1 MKKYKPSIANNNELK
16 NEFLKNA
23 KSVLYKVEKGKINPN
38 LDNDSIKPIIDSLNE
53 TINKLENAIGTG
65 EENIYPSYENSL
77 KALNILDKTFEQE
90 LISVIEEASDDVLFY
105 VSLWMDLLDGNNL
118 VDTFDVEQSK
128 VSFSRRRLI
137 NRLSELKD
145 IKEQFQ
151 DNEKRLEKEIISL
164 EKNANEL
171 DELILREDNER
182 RINDLYRQI
191 TTLKSK
197 KDSLN
202 IRKSNY
208 SACFNLLDI
217 IYANANEIVV
227 ASEYSNIDLAKA
239 KALLNLGK
247 LRQVITEPDK
257 AISILN
263 RMEKEIQEIKVRTET
278 MDNKIYGVNK
288 DTTTVNS
295 DALAYKEMLL
305 KKKREQDNIQD
316 ILNDEIKQNVEKKNE
331 VKGDK

>member
-16 NEFLKNA
+16 NDFLKSA
-23 KSVLYKVEKGKINPN
+23 KSVLYKVEKGKTNPN

-53 TINKLENAIGTG
+53 VIDKLENAIGTG

-77 KALNILDKTFEQE
+77 KALTILDKSFEQE
-90 LISVIEEASDDVLFY
+90 LVSIIEEATDDVIFY

-118 VDTFDVEQSK
+118 VDTFDVEKSK
-128 VSFSRRRLI
+128 ASFSRRRLI

-171 DELILREDNER
+171 DELILKEDNER

-247 LRQVITEPDK
+247 LKQVITEPDK

-288 DTTTVNS
+288 DTTIVSS

-305 KKKREQDNIQD
+305 KKKRDQENLQD
-316 ILNDEIKQNVEKKNE
+316 ILNDEIKQNVEEKNE

>member
-16 NEFLKNA
+16 KEFLKSA

-38 LDNDSIKPIIDSLNE
+38 LDKDSIKPIIDSLNE
-53 TINKLENAIGTG
+53 TIEKLENSIGTG
-65 EENIYPSYENSL
+65 EENIYPTYENSL
-77 KALNILDKTFEQE
+77 KALNILDKSFEQE
-90 LISVIEEASDDVLFY
+90 LVSIIEEATDDVIFY

-118 VDTFDVEQSK
+118 VDTFDVEK
-128 VSFSRRRLI
+128 TKASFSRRRLI
-137 NRLSELKD
+137 ARLSELKD
-145 IKEQFQ
+145 IKEQFR

-164 EKNANEL
+164 EKNAKEL
-171 DELILREDNER
+171 DELILKEDNER

-191 TTLKSK
+191 TSLKSK

-202 IRKSNY
+202 VRKSNY

-263 RMEKEIQEIKVRTET
+263 RMEKEIQEIKAKTEA

-295 DALAYKEMLL
+295 DALVYKEMLL
-305 KKKREQDNIQD
+305 KKKREKDNLKD
-316 ILNDEIKQNVEKKNE
+316 ILNDDIKANVEEKNE

>member
-1 MKKYKPSIANNNELK
+1 MKKYKPSIANNNQLK
-16 NEFLKNA
+16 KEFVKNA

-38 LDNDSIKPIIDSLNE
+38 LDKDSIKPIIDSLNE
-53 TINKLENAIGTG
+53 TIEKLENSIGTG
-65 EENIYPSYENSL
+65 EENIYPTYENSL
-77 KALNILDKTFEQE
+77 KALNILDKSFEQE
-90 LISVIEEASDDVLFY
+90 LVSIIEEATDDVIFY

-118 VDTFDVEQSK
+118 VDTFDVEK
-128 VSFSRRRLI
+128 TKASFSRRRLI
-137 NRLSELKD
+137 ARLSELKD

-164 EKNANEL
+164 EKNAKEL
-171 DELILREDNER
+171 DELILKEDNER

-191 TTLKSK
+191 TSLKSK

-202 IRKSNY
+202 VRKSNY

-247 LRQVITEPDK
+247 LKQVITEPDK

-263 RMEKEIQEIKVRTET
+263 RMEKEIQEIKATTEA

-288 DTTTVNS
+288 DKNTVNS

-305 KKKREQDNIQD
+305 KKKREKDNLQD
-316 ILNDEIKQNVEKKNE
+316 ILNDEIKQNIEEKNE

>member
-1 MKKYKPSIANNNELK
+1 LIA
-16 NEFLKNA
+16 
-23 KSVLYKVEKGKINPN
+23 
-38 LDNDSIKPIIDSLNE
+38 
-53 TINKLENAIGTG
+53 
-65 EENIYPSYENSL
+65 
-77 KALNILDKTFEQE
+77 
-90 LISVIEEASDDVLFY
+90 
-105 VSLWMDLLDGNNL
+105 
-118 VDTFDVEQSK
+118 
-128 VSFSRRRLI
+128 
-137 NRLSELKD
+137 RLSELKD

-164 EKNANEL
+164 EKNGNEL
-171 DELILREDNER
+171 DELILKEDNER

-247 LRQVITEPDK
+247 LKQVITEPDK

-305 KKKREQDNIQD
+305 KKKREQDNIQG
-316 ILNDEIKQNVEKKNE
+316 ILNDEIKQNVEEKNE

>member
-16 NEFLKNA
+16 NEFLKKS

-38 LDNDSIKPIIDSLNE
+38 LDKDSIKPIIDSLNE
-53 TINKLENAIGTG
+53 SINKLENAIGTG
-65 EENIYPSYENSL
+65 EENIYPSYEASL
-77 KALNILDKTFEQE
+77 KTLNILDKSFEQE
-90 LISVIEEASDDVLFY
+90 LVSTIEEASDNLIFY

-118 VDTFDVEQSK
+118 VDTFDVEKSK
-128 VSFSRRRLI
+128 ASFSRRRLI
-137 NRLSELKD
+137 ARLFELKD
-145 IKEQFQ
+145 IKEQFL

-171 DELILREDNER
+171 DELILKEDNER

-191 TTLKSK
+191 TSLKSK

-202 IRKSNY
+202 VRKSNY

-239 KALLNLGK
+239 KALLNLSK

-263 RMEKEIQEIKVRTET
+263 RMEKEIQEINARTEA

-288 DTTTVNS
+288 DTTIVNS

-305 KKKREQDNIQD
+305 KKKREKDNLQD
-316 ILNDEIKQNVEKKNE
+316 ILNNDIKANVEEKNE

>member
-16 NEFLKNA
+16 NEFLKKS

-38 LDNDSIKPIIDSLNE
+38 LDKDSIKPIIDSLNE
-53 TINKLENAIGTG
+53 SINKLENAIGTG
-65 EENIYPSYENSL
+65 EENIYPSYEASL
-77 KALNILDKTFEQE
+77 KTLNILDKSFEQE
-90 LISVIEEASDDVLFY
+90 LVSAIEEASDNLIFY

-118 VDTFDVEQSK
+118 VDTFDVEKSK
-128 VSFSRRRLI
+128 ASFSRRRLI
-137 NRLSELKD
+137 ARLSELKD
-145 IKEQFQ
+145 IKEQFL

-171 DELILREDNER
+171 DELILKEDNER

-191 TTLKSK
+191 TSLKSK

-202 IRKSNY
+202 VRKSNY

-227 ASEYSNIDLAKA
+227 ASEYSNIDSAKA
-239 KALLNLGK
+239 KALLNLSK

-263 RMEKEIQEIKVRTET
+263 RMEKEIQEIKARTEA

-288 DTTTVNS
+288 DTTIVNS

-305 KKKREQDNIQD
+305 KKKREKDNLQD
-316 ILNDEIKQNVEKKNE
+316 ILNNDIKANVEEKNE